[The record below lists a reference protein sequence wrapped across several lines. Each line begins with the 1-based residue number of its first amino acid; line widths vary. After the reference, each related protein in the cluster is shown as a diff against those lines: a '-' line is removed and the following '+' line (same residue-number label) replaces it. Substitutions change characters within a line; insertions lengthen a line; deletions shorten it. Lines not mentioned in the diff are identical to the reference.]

1 MAVQTVAEL
10 PRLRR
15 RYLDEIVPALVAE
28 FRYLNAMQVPRVEKV
43 VVNIGLGEA
52 ITNARA
58 IDAAIADLKTITG
71 QAPIVIRARKSV
83 AAFKLRE
90 GMPIGVK
97 VTLRG
102 RRMYDFL
109 DKLLNVALPRIRDF
123 RGVDPK
129 AFDGHGNYT
138 LGLREQL
145 VFPEIDYDK
154 IDKLRGLEVCIV
166 TTARTDDEGR
176 CALSP
181 GSACLQEERERVAKK
196 SLIAKANRPAQLLH
210 AGAPPLRRVRSPA
223 RLHAQVRHVPHL
235 FPPDSPASGR
245 SPASRRARG
254 RRP

>member
-1 MAVQTVAEL
+1 MAVQTDTL
-10 PRLRR
+10 PRMRR
-15 RYLDEIVPALVAE
+15 RYVDEIVPALVAE
-28 FRYLNAMQVPRVEKV
+28 FGYLNAMQVPSIEKV
-43 VVNIGLGEA
+43 VINIGLGEA

-58 IDAAIADLKTITG
+58 IDAAIADLKQITG
-71 QAPIVIRARKSV
+71 QAPIVIKARKSV

-123 RGVDPK
+123 RGVDSK

-145 VFPEIDYDK
+145 VFPEIDFDK

-166 TTARTDDEGR
+166 TTARTDAEGR
-176 CALSP
+176 
-181 GSACLQEERERVAKK
+181 
-196 SLIAKANRPAQLLH
+196 SLLTGLGMPFRKN
-210 AGAPPLRRVRSPA
+210 
-223 RLHAQVRHVPHL
+223 
-235 FPPDSPASGR
+235 
-245 SPASRRARG
+245 
-254 RRP
+254 

>member
-1 MAVQTVAEL
+1 MAAKIQEM

-15 RYLDEIVPALVAE
+15 QYVDEIQPALVKE
-28 FRYLNAMQVPRVEKV
+28 FRYRNAMQVPAVVKV

-58 IDAAIADLKTITG
+58 IDAASADLKTITG

-90 GMPIGVK
+90 GMPIGAK

-123 RGVDPK
+123 RGVEIK

-145 VFPEIDYDK
+145 VFPEIDFDK

-166 TTARTDDEGR
+166 TNAKTDAEGQ
-176 CALSP
+176 AL
-181 GSACLQEERERVAKK
+181 L
-196 SLIAKANRPAQLLH
+196 
-210 AGAPPLRRVRSPA
+210 AGMGMPFRKN
-223 RLHAQVRHVPHL
+223 
-235 FPPDSPASGR
+235 
-245 SPASRRARG
+245 
-254 RRP
+254 

>member
-1 MAVQTVAEL
+1 M

-15 RYLDEIVPALVAE
+15 RYIDEITPSLVKE
-28 FRYLNAMQVPRVEKV
+28 FRYRNAMQVPQIAKV
-43 VVNIGLGEA
+43 VLNVGLGEA
-52 ITNARA
+52 ITNGRA
-58 IDAAIADLKTITG
+58 IDAATSDLKTITG

-90 GMPIGVK
+90 GMPIGAK

-102 RRMYDFL
+102 DRMYDFL

-129 AFDGHGNYT
+129 GFDGHGNYT

-166 TTARTDDEGR
+166 TTARTDAE
-176 CALSP
+176 A
-181 GSACLQEERERVAKK
+181 Q
-196 SLIAKANRPAQLLH
+196 SLLTGFGMPFRKV
-210 AGAPPLRRVRSPA
+210 G
-223 RLHAQVRHVPHL
+223 
-235 FPPDSPASGR
+235 G
-245 SPASRRARG
+245 
-254 RRP
+254 

>member
-1 MAVQTVAEL
+1 MATAVREL
-10 PRLRR
+10 PRLRQ
-15 RYLDEIVPALVAE
+15 RYQDEIVPSLVKE
-28 FRYLNAMQVPRVEKV
+28 FRYRNAMQVPSVDKV

-52 ITNARA
+52 IQNARA
-58 IDAAIADLKTITG
+58 IDAATADLKTITG
-71 QAPIVIRARKSV
+71 QAPVVIRARRSV

-109 DKLLNVALPRIRDF
+109 DKLLNIALPRIRDF

-166 TTARTDDEGR
+166 TTARTDAEGQ
-176 CALSP
+176 ALLTGMGMP
-181 GSACLQEERERVAKK
+181 FRK
-196 SLIAKANRPAQLLH
+196 S
-210 AGAPPLRRVRSPA
+210 
-223 RLHAQVRHVPHL
+223 
-235 FPPDSPASGR
+235 
-245 SPASRRARG
+245 
-254 RRP
+254 

>member
-1 MAVQTVAEL
+1 MATAVAEA

-15 RYLDEIVPALVAE
+15 QYQERVVPELVRE
-28 FRYLNAMQVPRVEKV
+28 FRYTNAMEVPRLVKI

-52 ITNARA
+52 IQNARA
-58 IDAAIADLKTITG
+58 IDAAVADVKTMTG

-83 AAFKLRE
+83 AAFKLRA

-102 RRMYDFL
+102 DRMWYFL
-109 DKLLNVALPRIRDF
+109 DKLINVALPRIRDF

-138 LGLREQL
+138 LGLKEQL

-166 TTARTDDEGR
+166 SSARTDDEGR
-176 CALSP
+176 
-181 GSACLQEERERVAKK
+181 
-196 SLIAKANRPAQLLH
+196 SLLTQFGMPFRKN
-210 AGAPPLRRVRSPA
+210 
-223 RLHAQVRHVPHL
+223 
-235 FPPDSPASGR
+235 
-245 SPASRRARG
+245 
-254 RRP
+254 